1 MKILASYNIK
11 GGVGKTTAAV
21 HLAHLAAREGR
32 RTLLWDL
39 DPQGAAT
46 YVFRVKARVKG
57 GGRALVRGSTA
68 LERAVKG
75 SDYDNLDVLPADF
88 TYRNLDLLLDA
99 TKKPTRRL
107 ARLLEP
113 LADEYDLVLLDCP
126 PGISLLSENVMRAA
140 DTLLVPL
147 IPATL
152 SLRTFDQLVDFVAD
166 LDAPR
171 PAVLAFYSMVD
182 RRKKSHRELVDDSDG
197 NRADLAAAAVPS
209 LSIIEQLAARR
220 APVTDFAP
228 TSNAARSYERLWAE
242 LVARGAVG

>member
-1 MKILASYNIK
+1 MRILASYNIK

-46 YVFRVKARVKG
+46 YVFRVKPRVKG
-57 GGRALVRGSTA
+57 GGRALVRGLTA

-75 SDYDNLDVLPADF
+75 SDYDDLDVLPADF
-88 TYRNLDLLLDA
+88 TYRNLDLLLDG

-113 LADEYDLVLLDCP
+113 LAGDYDLVVLDCP

-152 SLRTFDQLVDFVAD
+152 SLRTFDQLVDFVEE
-166 LDAPR
+166 LDEPR
-171 PAVLAFYSMVD
+171 PGVLAFFSMVD
-182 RRKKSHRELVDDSDG
+182 RRKKSHRDLVDG
-197 NRADLAAAAVPS
+197 MVEKRADVAAATVPA
-209 LSIIEQLAARR
+209 LAIIEQLAARR

-228 TSNAARSYERLWAE
+228 TTRAALSYEALWSE
-242 LVARGAVG
+242 LVERGSVG